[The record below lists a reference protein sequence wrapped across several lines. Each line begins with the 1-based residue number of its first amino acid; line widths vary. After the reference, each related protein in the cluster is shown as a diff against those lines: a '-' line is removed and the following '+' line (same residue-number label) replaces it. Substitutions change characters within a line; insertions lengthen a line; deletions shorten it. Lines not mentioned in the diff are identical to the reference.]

1 MVDTNVE
8 IINKTGKVVESM
20 RQQTDWIE
28 KINELSIDE
37 EVVQELFGLK
47 NKYNDNN
54 INNKIIKDYISRL
67 DRREIMEK
75 TYSIADKLLSDN
87 KYKCLKKYMKKNN
100 DKYDEQRFINKEDN
114 SLVIFSCEIEE
125 KDQII
130 SAITKGKSDSTNYGE
145 YSGETLV
152 DEFVNSL
159 NDKIQNIYK
168 YNNKPVCSVNI
179 LIHEY
184 LEDIIELYIMG

>member
-1 MVDTNVE
+1 M
-8 IINKTGKVVESM
+8 
-20 RQQTDWIE
+20 DWIE

-37 EVVQELFGLK
+37 QVVQELFGLK